1 MFRIAPRHPRASG
14 KAANELAAGLAEG
27 IEAPA
32 MLRLLAASPGLFAAK
47 AEVLRYYAEHPRLG
61 FELLAAIR
69 HLAARS
75 LGATDCEEDSLRALL
90 ACGLSRRA
98 IADLPEQGEAFFDA
112 EAALLRFVCKAMR
125 GPGRITDRDIAALRA
140 LGWDDATV
148 LDALA
153 HAADVHGT
161 ELLVAALKR

>member
-1 MFRIAPRHPRASG
+1 MFRIAPRHPRAAA
-14 KAANELAAGLAEG
+14 KAADELAASLAEG
-27 IEAPA
+27 SEAPA
-32 MLRLLAASPGLFAAK
+32 TLRLLAASPGLLAAK
-47 AEVLRYYAEHPRLG
+47 AAVLRYYAEHPRLG

-75 LGATDCEEDSLRALL
+75 LGASSSGEDSRSALL
-90 ACGLSRRA
+90 ACGLSRRD
-98 IADLPEQGEAFFDA
+98 IAALPEQGEAFFDA

-125 GPGRITDRDIAALRA
+125 GPGRITDRDVAALRV

-153 HAADVHGT
+153 HAADAHGT
-161 ELLVAALKR
+161 ELLVAALRR

>member
-1 MFRIAPRHPRASG
+1 VFRIAPRHPRAAA
-14 KAANELAAGLAEG
+14 KAADELAASLAEG
-27 IEAPA
+27 VEAPA
-32 MLRLLAASPGLFAAK
+32 TLRLLAASPGLFAAK
-47 AEVLRYYAEHPRLG
+47 AGVLRYYAEHPRLG

-69 HLAARS
+69 HLAARG
-75 LGATDCEEDSLRALL
+75 LGATDREAESLRALL
-90 ACGLSRRA
+90 ACGLSRRD
-98 IADLPEQGEAFFDA
+98 IAALPEQGEAFFDA

-125 GPGRITDRDIAALRA
+125 GPGRITDRDIAALRT

-153 HAADVHGT
+153 HAADVRGT